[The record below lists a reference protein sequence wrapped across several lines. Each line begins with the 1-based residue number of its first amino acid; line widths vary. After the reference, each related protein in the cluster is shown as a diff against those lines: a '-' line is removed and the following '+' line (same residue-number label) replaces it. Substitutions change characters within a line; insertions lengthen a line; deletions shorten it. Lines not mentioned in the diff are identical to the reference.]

1 MCKIIYKSLFS
12 ALVLLGG
19 LFLSGCDLQE
29 QAKIITPGGHVIHL
43 EIALTPEDQQR
54 GLMGRTELA
63 PDAGMLFV
71 FETPRRLGF
80 WMKDTLIPLD
90 VVFIDSG
97 KKVVDVQTMP
107 PCPPELE
114 LCPNY
119 TAKEPALYALEI
131 NGGAAEK
138 MGLKVGDALQ
148 LILPDAQTP

>member
-19 LFLSGCDLQE
+19 FFLSGCDLQE
-29 QAKIITPGGHVIHL
+29 QAKIIAPSGHVIHI
-43 EIALTPEDQQR
+43 EVALTPEDQQR
-54 GLMGRTELA
+54 GLMGRPELA
-63 PDAGMLFV
+63 ADAGMLFV
-71 FETPRRLGF
+71 FDAPRRLGF

-97 KKVVDVQTMP
+97 KKIVDIQTMP
-107 PCPPELE
+107 PCPAEVE

-138 MGLKVGDALQ
+138 MGLKVGDQLQ
-148 LILPDAQTP
+148 LVLPETK